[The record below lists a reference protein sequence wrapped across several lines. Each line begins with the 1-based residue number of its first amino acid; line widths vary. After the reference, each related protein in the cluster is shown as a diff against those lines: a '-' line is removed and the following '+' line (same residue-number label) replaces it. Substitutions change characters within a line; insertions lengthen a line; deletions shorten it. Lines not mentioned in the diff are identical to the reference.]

1 MKPSRVS
8 VTSNTKRSELT
19 SCLTFDPETGSMVE
33 NELVLGLRRRGIT
46 LSAGLWTIQMTLVM
60 GHTSCGVNAVSHTH
74 LTHRSLKQTFS
85 HSISV

>member
-19 SCLTFDPETGSMVE
+19 SCLTFDPETASMVE
-33 NELVLGLRRRGIT
+33 NELVLGRGRAIT

-60 GHTSCGVNAVSHTH
+60 GQTSCGVNAVSHTP
-74 LTHRSLKQTFS
+74 LKQTFP